1 MEMKMKKLMFM
12 LATAVAVV
20 AQSGQV
26 KWDSGDLFTAGEGGA
41 FSSTSVANGAVN
53 GYLWMVTETIFNS
66 YKDVYD
72 DKGYAEMAKTVYADY
87 KDKTGTASKSG
98 ASADGGVTLT
108 DGKTYSNGQNVYAVL
123 LYTMTQGDKDYY
135 IANIGDYTAKTAAK
149 TVYDMAT
156 MQLGG
161 GTSGTENAITGW
173 SDPEPPIDSPEPT
186 SGLLM
191 LIGAAGLALR
201 RKRA

>member
-1 MEMKMKKLMFM
+1 MKMKKLMFM
-12 LATAVAVV
+12 LGAAVAVAV
-20 AQSGQV
+20 QAGQV
-26 KWDSGDLFTAGEGGA
+26 KWNSGEIFTAGKDGS
-41 FSSTSVANGAVN
+41 FTTSSVADGAVN

-98 ASADGGVTLT
+98 VSAAGAITLT
-108 DGKTYSNGQNVYAVL
+108 DGKTYSNGDDVYAVL

-173 SDPEPPIDSPEPT
+173 SDPEPPIDTPEPT

-201 RKRA
+201 RKRV